1 MASTRPFLNLK
12 SMHII
17 EYINYE
23 IVPTQ
28 EAFLIKPIREIYN
41 NDSSPTKESFMQ
53 QMSILYFLVD
63 PRSSYA
69 YILDEKERLKEI
81 LVQEGLPKNYK
92 LSKEL
97 KEAIEVYKKH
107 IVTSS
112 SLLLEDTRIA
122 IEKVRTFLRE
132 VDLTETDVKGK
143 PIYTINSITSALKQI
158 PDLAKQVVETEKLIL
173 KEMEEKGRV
182 RGGEHKK
189 IMEEGILC

>member
-1 MASTRPFLNLK
+1 
-12 SMHII
+12 MHII

-28 EAFLIKPIREIYN
+28 EAFLIKPIRDIYN

-97 KEAIEVYKKH
+97 KEAIEIYKKH

-158 PDLAKQVVETEKLIL
+158 PDLAKQVMETEKLIL

-189 IMEEGILC
+189 IMEEGVLC